1 LIISV
6 LKILA
11 RVWRSIHHIET
22 KPKMIIMKTLK
33 IKLASLSLTL
43 FLISFSLTAISAG
56 SSTPNGTE
64 SNYFKE
70 YFSNE
75 QMNLLLDTQLKPE
88 LNVKIFNSK
97 NQLII
102 TGNETEDKV
111 KSFIQVADLLTEI
124 DGTKYYRL
132 SY

>member
-1 LIISV
+1 
-6 LKILA
+6 
-11 RVWRSIHHIET
+11 
-22 KPKMIIMKTLK
+22 MKTLK

-43 FLISFSLTAISAG
+43 FLISFSLAAISAE